1 MAFLFYNRVK
11 NTALYEEDGIKN
23 NGKTNFERFSWNVSV
38 SVHNVR
44 WRRITI
50 TEIGDFIVSLFF
62 QAL

>member
-23 NGKTNFERFSWNVSV
+23 GKTNFERFSWNVCV
-38 SVHNVR
+38 GVHNVR

-62 QAL
+62 HVL